1 MLYLKVSY
9 GDIVTLIDN
18 ETGLS
23 IAALTVRGIDN
34 TEGVD
39 IFNIAIDS
47 SRRYKI
53 VKKLLKQQFSFE
65 EDE

>member
-9 GDIVTLIDN
+9 GDIVKLIDN
-18 ETGLS
+18 ETGTT
-23 IAALTVRGIDN
+23 IAALTIRGIDN

-53 VKKLLKQQFSFE
+53 MKTLLKQQFAFD
-65 EDE
+65 DEQ